1 MSQANLYISKRCP
14 YCRKLLEILHGR
26 NDLRGMITITC
37 IDEEPFPKYVKTVPI
52 MVVENELWNTDEIF
66 AFLQQTQK
74 GGQQEPG
81 QQPPPQGQPQQ
92 QPPQGQQQPPP
103 QGQQQPPP
111 QGQQQPP
118 PQGQQP
124 QQQKDQMK
132 EDGEL
137 EGYCENGSCL
147 AFSSLND
154 GEILSDSPYSSID
167 GSDNDVKDIKTDGH
181 MGKNEKAQKFDSDYE
196 RMMDSRKMID
206 TQAVR

>member
-37 IDEEPFPKYVKTVPI
+37 IDEQPFPKYVKTVPV

-66 AFLQQTQK
+66 AFLQQTQQ
-74 GGQQEPG
+74 GGQQG
-81 QQPPPQGQPQQ
+81 QEQPS
-92 QPPQGQQQPPP
+92 PQGQQQPSP
-103 QGQQQPPP
+103 QGQQQPSP
-111 QGQQQPP
+111 QGQ
-118 PQGQQP
+118 PQGMQ

-132 EDGEL
+132 DDGEL

-147 AFSSLND
+147 AFSSLNE
-154 GEILSDSPYSSID
+154 GEMLSDSPYSMID
-167 GSDNDVKDIKTDGH
+167 GTDNSIKDIKTDGH
-181 MGKNEKAQKFDSDYE
+181 MGKNEKAKQFDSDYE
-196 RMMDSRKMID
+196 RMMEARKMVD

>member
-37 IDEEPFPKYVKTVPI
+37 IDEQPFPKYVKTVPV

-66 AFLQQTQK
+66 AFLQQTQQ
-74 GGQQEPG
+74 GQQQGQQQQG
-81 QQPPPQGQPQQ
+81 QQPPPQQP
-92 QPPQGQQQPPP
+92 GQQQPPP
-103 QGQQQPPP
+103 QQPGQQPP
-111 QGQQQPP
+111 Q
-118 PQGQQP
+118 

-132 EDGEL
+132 DDGEL

-154 GEILSDSPYSSID
+154 GEILSDSPYSTID
-167 GSDNDVKDIKTDGH
+167 GSDNAIKDIKTDGH

-196 RMMDSRKMID
+196 RMMESRKMID